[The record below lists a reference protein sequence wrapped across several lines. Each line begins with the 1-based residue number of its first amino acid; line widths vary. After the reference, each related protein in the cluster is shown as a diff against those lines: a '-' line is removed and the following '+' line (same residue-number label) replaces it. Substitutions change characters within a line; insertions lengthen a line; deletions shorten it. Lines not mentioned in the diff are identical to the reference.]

1 VRQYEKGADVT
12 VPATHPGM
20 PMYLDSPG
28 FSVVRDG
35 QTLKVPVPA
44 DRVSGH
50 TDFNVD
56 AVTAYMEVNTSDK
69 SRPMLGVYEV
79 YDVLSGDLSLPV
91 AVQSP

>member
-1 VRQYEKGADVT
+1 
-12 VPATHPGM
+12 
-20 PMYLDSPG
+20 MYLDSPG